1 MSFLKI
7 LGFDPAKH
15 SVRTEIVAGLTTFLT
30 MAYILAVNPLIF
42 GDLEGMGMPKDSVFT
57 ATALAA
63 IMGILR
69 LHSVPDNGIQLA
81 VCFDRCPDRGYHLYI
96 THCNQCP

>member
-63 IMGILR
+63 IVGTLIMALYAKKR
-69 LHSVPDNGIQLA
+69 VLKQN
-81 VCFDRCPDRGYHLYI
+81 RGARAR
-96 THCNQCP
+96 